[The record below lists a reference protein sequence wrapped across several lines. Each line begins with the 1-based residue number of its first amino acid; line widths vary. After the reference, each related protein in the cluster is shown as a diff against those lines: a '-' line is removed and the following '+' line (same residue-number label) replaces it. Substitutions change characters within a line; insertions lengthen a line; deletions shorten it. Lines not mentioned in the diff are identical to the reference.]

1 MKKSGTWIFVI
12 IVALFAGFLAGL
24 LAGRSIQADRVEI
37 SPLLQQGGSEVSA
50 TAPSLSAGSITK
62 EPSTPTVTSH
72 GSVVNINTASL
83 EELDK
88 LPGIGPSIAQQII
101 DYRMEHGA
109 FNNIYELINVSGIG
123 EKKLIAILDYIT
135 VEDKNEDLSS

>member
-1 MKKSGTWIFVI
+1 MKKSGTWIFVV

-37 SPLLQQGGSEVSA
+37 SPLLQQAGTEVSA
-50 TAPSLSAGSITK
+50 TGASLSAS
-62 EPSTPTVTSH
+62 SVTQESSSP
-72 GSVVNINTASL
+72 SVVNINTASL

-88 LPGIGPSIAQQII
+88 LPGIGRSIAQQII
-101 DYRMEHGA
+101 DYRAEHGA

-135 VEDKNEDLSS
+135 VEDINEDISS

>member
-1 MKKSGTWIFVI
+1 MKKSGSWGFVV
-12 IVALFAGFLAGL
+12 IVALFAGFLAGI

-37 SPLLQQGGSEVSA
+37 SPLLQQAEATVSEKDASI
-50 TAPSLSAGSITK
+50 SAGSITQ
-62 EPSTPTVTSH
+62 ESPAQIGTVP
-72 GSVVNINTASL
+72 VNMVNINTASL

-109 FNNIYELINVSGIG
+109 FNNIYELINISGIG
-123 EKKLIAILDYIT
+123 EKKLAAILDYIT
-135 VEDKNEDLSS
+135 VEDKK